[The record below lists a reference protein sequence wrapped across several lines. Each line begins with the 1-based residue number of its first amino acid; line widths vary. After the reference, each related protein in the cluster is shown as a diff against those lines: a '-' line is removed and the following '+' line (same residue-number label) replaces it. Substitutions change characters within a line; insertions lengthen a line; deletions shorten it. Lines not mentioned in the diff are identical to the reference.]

1 MLSQTQDLQ
10 STNFAEFQNELERKD
25 LIIKNLKSQLINL
38 KDSKN
43 GTAGSND
50 FLLLNDFKSESA
62 RKDKE
67 IQNLKDQIIDI
78 NNELKETR
86 TKLNTYELRENFNK
100 NESSNLIEMSQMKI
114 EQMAKDKEMLE
125 DKIKQLVDIIK
136 QYCNELNDSSL
147 KIKSLNDNIFSLQ
160 NENRKLL
167 EEIENNR
174 HNMTDF
180 QKNYNKYNKL
190 IMENNNNKK
199 IIDSLNKEL
208 IEYKNDYNKEIN
220 NNKILN
226 EKIINLVNK
235 CSEYEMI
242 QKTYQDASN
251 DLIMAKK
258 QINDINFRNKENENY
273 INSLFM
279 DVNENISLIID
290 YINKNFDMHDIQ
302 NIGKNVE
309 IKNFLI
315 KMDDIKFDLLFEC
328 LENKRKEII
337 DFANIMT
344 NGLKDNDISNKEL
357 INENNKIKES
367 LNNYI
372 YENKKLNSE
381 NIKLNSI
388 INNINNDMI
397 NNKKN
402 MDLLQ
407 KKLNNMN
414 NEKNEINNK
423 LVNELNQNKNIFEGL
438 KADNANLI
446 IMNNNLQE
454 ELKTVKSKIF
464 ENDENNANLKLNC
477 QILEKKIKGLQTE
490 LDLKNIQIQNQEE
503 IINRR
508 NDNNNSCILENDSI
522 IIKRLKADRDNLIND
537 NILLINQNNMLR
549 QQLNTIQGKENQQS
563 NIYNSSLRTKIIEE
577 THNKY

>member
-43 GTAGSND
+43 GSAGSND
-50 FLLLNDFKSESA
+50 FLLLNDFKTESA

-67 IQNLKDQIIDI
+67 IQNLKEQIIDI

-114 EQMAKDKEMLE
+114 VQMAKDKEMLE

-167 EEIENNR
+167 EQIENNK
-174 HNMTDF
+174 HNMNDF

-208 IEYKNDYNKEIN
+208 IGYKNDYNKEIN

-258 QINDINFRNKENENY
+258 QINDINVRNKENENY

-290 YINKNFDMHDIQ
+290 YINKNFDIK
-302 NIGKNVE
+302 NIGKNAE
-309 IKNFLI
+309 IENFLI

-337 DFANIMT
+337 DFASIMT

-388 INNINNDMI
+388 INNINNDMV

-407 KKLNNMN
+407 KKLNNIN
-414 NEKNEINNK
+414 NEKNEVNNK
-423 LVNELNQNKNIFEGL
+423 LVNELNQNKKLSEGL

-454 ELKTVKSKIF
+454 ELNNVKSKIF

-508 NDNNNSCILENDSI
+508 NDNNNSNILENDSI

-537 NILLINQNNMLR
+537 NILLINQNNLLR
-549 QQLNTIQGKENQQS
+549 QQLNAIGGKENRQN
-563 NIYNSSLRTKIIEE
+563 NIYNNSLRNKIIDEA
-577 THNKY
+577 HNKY